1 MSSFTCSL
9 CSTNR
14 NFVSFAQMFRHITIY
29 HQNESNFK
37 ITCDLGSKCG
47 VLYRAYSAYKS
58 HIYRK
63 HSLELYSSRGNSNVD
78 TMFDVDQQ
86 EENKDLS
93 VEIDETDDDNNCESS
108 FNNEDLYSILSNT
121 DCGTRLYDSV
131 ASFSSADIYEEPLEL
146 MKNIK
151 KSFIL
156 FVLQLR
162 EEFLLPKSIMNIIS
176 DYIITLMQNIEII
189 LEKKAFDCYANSHSS
204 VSTSFRKENK
214 KIIEFDHVKNTFND
228 IRDKIKSITKN
239 EYQFIKQCEDYF
251 DYNSPEEIVGSS
263 PNEFPENSYFLPVD
277 KTLLSMLKYQPFVTR
292 ILENIQNQHT
302 AAEHDDDLMFS
313 IRNGHHGNRLDQ
325 DTLLI
330 QLYLDDISLTNPL
343 GSKRDLHKLCMVY
356 FTLEDIPDECRSKI
370 DFIQLVGICES
381 KFLKVKSHYI

>member
-1 MSSFTCSL
+1 
-9 CSTNR
+9 
-14 NFVSFAQMFRHITIY
+14 
-29 HQNESNFK
+29 
-37 ITCDLGSKCG
+37 
-47 VLYRAYSAYKS
+47 
-58 HIYRK
+58 
-63 HSLELYSSRGNSNVD
+63 
-78 TMFDVDQQ
+78 
-86 EENKDLS
+86 
-93 VEIDETDDDNNCESS
+93 
-108 FNNEDLYSILSNT
+108 
-121 DCGTRLYDSV
+121 
-131 ASFSSADIYEEPLEL
+131 
-146 MKNIK
+146 
-151 KSFIL
+151 
-156 FVLQLR
+156 
-162 EEFLLPKSIMNIIS
+162 MNIIS

-251 DYNSPEEIVGSS
+251 DYNSPEEIVVSS
-263 PNEFPENSYFLPVD
+263 PNEFPENGYFLPVD
-277 KTLLSMLKYQPFVTR
+277 KTLLSMLKYQPFITR

-381 KFLKVKSHYI
+381 KFLKDTTKAKRFFQPIVDNLNNLQLHADNLAAHMIGGFQSCFNTGKFCRRCCINYEDRNLPLPLSHVKVRTVVDHDKTVQEIKSNPNKSSLMGVVGESPLHELIGFHPILSLPGDLMHDFIEDVWPIIIMSRLKQASSMRLITYGRKQFLFTVTIWISVIIV